1 MEMITTRGD
10 IVRET
15 KTLYTYM
22 LFVCF
27 LGGLFGV
34 QSSKVHGSCCVEKSS
49 LGWSRLDEHV
59 SLPPTHWRRW
69 RLLLS
74 PLDSKY
80 TPPSLHH
87 LANGWT
93 KKREVIQWKVTIKIA
108 DNWNQQI
115 VTGGWNPKRPGH
127 WDRWY
132 LNFWF
137 VWPLIVTVNAP
148 FRKLKPK
155 LYGLILTLWI

>member
-15 KTLYTYM
+15 KTLYTSM

-34 QSSKVHGSCCVEKSS
+34 QSSKVHGSCRVEKSS

-59 SLPPTHWRRW
+59 SLPPYTLAPLALALEPPRFKIHSSVPA
-69 RLLLS
+69 LS
-74 PLDSKY
+74 CQWLN
-80 TPPSLHH
+80 L
-87 LANGWT
+87 
-93 KKREVIQWKVTIKIA
+93 KREVIQWKVTIEIA

-127 WDRWY
+127 WASVIPQFLVR
-132 LNFWF
+132 
-137 VWPLIVTVNAP
+137 
-148 FRKLKPK
+148 
-155 LYGLILTLWI
+155 LTINSHC

>member
-15 KTLYTYM
+15 KTLYTSM

-59 SLPPTHWRRW
+59 SLPPYT
-69 RLLLS
+69 LA
-74 PLDSKY
+74 PLALALE
-80 TPPSLHH
+80 PPSIQNTL
-87 LANGWT
+87 LRPYT
-93 KKREVIQWKVTIKIA
+93 ILPMVEQKKGSYTIES
-108 DNWNQQI
+108 NN
-115 VTGGWNPKRPGH
+115 
-127 WDRWY
+127 
-132 LNFWF
+132 
-137 VWPLIVTVNAP
+137 
-148 FRKLKPK
+148 
-155 LYGLILTLWI
+155 